1 MDRWLLEKISLAG
14 IARVTNVSRDLLQ
27 KYVNQKNRQTP
38 RQLKTKPKK
47 KGKLT
52 LECDKIWSFVKN
64 KNNKIWI
71 GLALDRDTRE
81 VVGFAVGDRSRKMA
95 RELWNSLAPVYR
107 QCAVSYTDLWE
118 A

>member
-1 MDRWLLEKISLAG
+1 M
-14 IARVTNVSRDLLQ
+14 
-27 KYVNQKNRQTP
+27 
-38 RQLKTKPKK
+38 
-47 KGKLT
+47 
-52 LECDKIWSFVKN
+52 ECDEIWSFVKN
-64 KNNKIWI
+64 QNNKIWI
-71 GLALDRDTRE
+71 ELALDRDTRE